1 MDLNLKV
8 ILLGDTTVGKTSIF
22 TQYIKKEFQ
31 ISTLATIGMDNTKKT
46 IKLDGRTINLSILD
60 TPGNPTFRN
69 ITKNSIRNSDIII
82 IVFDITNKNSFEN
95 LEKWYNFV
103 KETLDIDKIVVGI
116 AANKNDLEEKSEV
129 TPDEYNSFSQNYNVD
144 VFYVRATDYSIIEE
158 MFLKLTEKYYN
169 SFLKGKELT
178 LSLNSRKSIVLTK
191 SHHHQNKKKC
201 CKN

>member
-8 ILLGDTTVGKTSIF
+8 ILLGDTTLGKTSIF
-22 TQYIKKEFQ
+22 TQYIKKEFK

-46 IKLDGRTINLSILD
+46 IELDGRTIKLSILD

-69 ITKNSIRNSDIII
+69 ITKNCIRNSDIII

-144 VFYVRATDYSIIEE
+144 VFSVSAINYSIIEE
-158 MFLKLTEKYYN
+158 MFFKLTEKYYN

-178 LSLNSRKSIVLTK
+178 FSLNRKSIVLKK
-191 SHHHQNKKKC
+191 SHHHHNKKKC
-201 CKN
+201 CNI

>member
-8 ILLGDTTVGKTSIF
+8 ILLGDSTVGKTSIF

-103 KETLDIDKIVVGI
+103 KEMLDIDKIVVGI

-144 VFYVRATDYSIIEE
+144 VFSVSAINYSIIEE
-158 MFLKLTEKYYN
+158 MFFKLTEKYYN

-178 LSLNSRKSIVLTK
+178 FSLNRKSIVLKK
-191 SHHHQNKKKC
+191 SHHHHNKKKC
-201 CKN
+201 CNI

>member
-8 ILLGDTTVGKTSIF
+8 ILLGDSTVGKTSIF
-22 TQYIKKEFQ
+22 TQYIKKEFK

-69 ITKNSIRNSDIII
+69 ITKNCIRNSDIII

-144 VFYVRATDYSIIEE
+144 VFSVSAINYSIIEE
-158 MFLKLTEKYYN
+158 MFFKLTEKYYN

-178 LSLNSRKSIVLTK
+178 FSLNRKSIVLKK
-191 SHHHQNKKKC
+191 SHHHHNKKKC
-201 CKN
+201 CNI

>member
-8 ILLGDTTVGKTSIF
+8 ILLGDSTVGKTSIF
-22 TQYIKKEFQ
+22 TQYIKKEFK

-46 IKLDGRTINLSILD
+46 IELDGRTIKLSILD

-95 LEKWYNFV
+95 LENWYNFV
-103 KETLDIDKIVVGI
+103 KETLDTENIVIGI

-144 VFYVRATDYSIIEE
+144 VFSVRATDYSIIEE

-178 LSLNSRKSIVLTK
+178 FSLNRKSIVLKK
-191 SHHHQNKKKC
+191 SHHHHNKKKC
-201 CKN
+201 CNI

>member
-144 VFYVRATDYSIIEE
+144 VFSVSAINYSIIEE
-158 MFLKLTEKYYN
+158 MFFKLTEKYYN

-178 LSLNSRKSIVLTK
+178 FSLNRKSIVLKK
-191 SHHHQNKKKC
+191 SHHHHNKKKC
-201 CKN
+201 CNI

>member
-144 VFYVRATDYSIIEE
+144 VFSVSAINYSIIEE
-158 MFLKLTEKYYN
+158 MFFKLTEKYYN

-178 LSLNSRKSIVLTK
+178 FSLNRKSILLKK
-191 SHHHQNKKKC
+191 SHHHHNKKKC
-201 CKN
+201 CNI

>member
-8 ILLGDTTVGKTSIF
+8 ILLGDSTVGKTSIF
-22 TQYIKKEFQ
+22 TQYIKKEFK

-144 VFYVRATDYSIIEE
+144 VFSVSAINYSIIEE
-158 MFLKLTEKYYN
+158 MFFKLTEKYYN

-178 LSLNSRKSIVLTK
+178 FSLNRKSIVLKK
-191 SHHHQNKKKC
+191 SHHHHNKKKC
-201 CKN
+201 CII

>member
-8 ILLGDTTVGKTSIF
+8 ILLGDTTVGKTSIY
-22 TQYIKKEFQ
+22 TQFIKKEFH
-31 ISTLATIGMDNTKKT
+31 ISTLGTIGMDNTKKT
-46 IKLDGRTINLSILD
+46 IELDGRTIKLSILD

-95 LEKWYNFV
+95 LENWYNFV
-103 KETLDIDKIVVGI
+103 KETLDTEKIVIGI

-144 VFYVRATDYSIIEE
+144 VFSVSATDHSIIEE

-178 LSLNSRKSIVLTK
+178 LSLNSRKSIVLSK

>member
-8 ILLGDTTVGKTSIF
+8 ILLGDTTVGKTSIY
-22 TQYIKKEFQ
+22 TQFIKKEFQ
-31 ISTLATIGMDNTKKT
+31 ISTLGTIGMDNTKKT
-46 IKLDGRTINLSILD
+46 IELDGRTINLSILD

-144 VFYVRATDYSIIEE
+144 VFSVRATDYSIIEE

>member
-22 TQYIKKEFQ
+22 TQYIKKEFK

-144 VFYVRATDYSIIEE
+144 VFSVSATDHSIIEE

-178 LSLNSRKSIVLTK
+178 FSLNRKSIVLKK
-191 SHHHQNKKKC
+191 SHHHHNKKKC
-201 CKN
+201 CII

>member
-8 ILLGDTTVGKTSIF
+8 ILLGDTTVGKTSIY
-22 TQYIKKEFQ
+22 TQFIKKEFK

-144 VFYVRATDYSIIEE
+144 VFSVSAINYSIIEE
-158 MFLKLTEKYYN
+158 MFFKLTEKYYN

-178 LSLNSRKSIVLTK
+178 FSLNRKSIVLKK
-191 SHHHQNKKKC
+191 SHHHHNKKKC
-201 CKN
+201 CNI

>member
-8 ILLGDTTVGKTSIF
+8 ILLGDSTVGKTSIF
-22 TQYIKKEFQ
+22 TQYIKKEFK

-95 LEKWYNFV
+95 LENWYNFV
-103 KETLDIDKIVVGI
+103 KETLDTENIVIGI

-144 VFYVRATDYSIIEE
+144 VFSVRATDYSIIEE

>member
-8 ILLGDTTVGKTSIF
+8 ILLGDSTVGKTSIF

-144 VFYVRATDYSIIEE
+144 VFSVSAINYSIIEE
-158 MFLKLTEKYYN
+158 MFFKLTEKYYN

-178 LSLNSRKSIVLTK
+178 FSLNRKSIVLKK
-191 SHHHQNKKKC
+191 SHHHHNKKKC
-201 CKN
+201 CNI

>member
-8 ILLGDTTVGKTSIF
+8 ILLGDSTVGKTSIF
-22 TQYIKKEFQ
+22 TQYIKKEFK

-95 LEKWYNFV
+95 LENWYNFV
-103 KETLDIDKIVVGI
+103 KETLDTENIVIGI

-144 VFYVRATDYSIIEE
+144 VFSVRATDYSIIEE

-178 LSLNSRKSIVLTK
+178 FSLNRKSIVLKK
-191 SHHHQNKKKC
+191 SHHHHNKKKC
-201 CKN
+201 CNI

>member
-8 ILLGDTTVGKTSIF
+8 ILLGDSTVGKTSIF
-22 TQYIKKEFQ
+22 TQYIKKEFK

-144 VFYVRATDYSIIEE
+144 VFSVSAINYSIIEE
-158 MFLKLTEKYYN
+158 MFFKLTEKYYN

-178 LSLNSRKSIVLTK
+178 FSLNRKSIVLKK
-191 SHHHQNKKKC
+191 SHHHHNKKKC
-201 CKN
+201 CNI

>member
-95 LEKWYNFV
+95 LENWYNFV
-103 KETLDIDKIVVGI
+103 KETLDTENIVIGI

-144 VFYVRATDYSIIEE
+144 VFSVSAINYSIIEE
-158 MFLKLTEKYYN
+158 MFFKLTEKYYN

-178 LSLNSRKSIVLTK
+178 FSLNRKSIVLKK
-191 SHHHQNKKKC
+191 SHHHHNKKKC
-201 CKN
+201 CII

>member
-8 ILLGDTTVGKTSIF
+8 ILLGDSTVGKTSIF
-22 TQYIKKEFQ
+22 TQYIKKEFK

-103 KETLDIDKIVVGI
+103 KEMLDIDKIVVGI

-144 VFYVRATDYSIIEE
+144 VFSVSAINYSIIEE
-158 MFLKLTEKYYN
+158 MFFKLTEKYYN

-178 LSLNSRKSIVLTK
+178 FSLNRKSIVLKK
-191 SHHHQNKKKC
+191 SHDHHNKKKC
-201 CKN
+201 CNI

>member
-95 LEKWYNFV
+95 LENWYNFV
-103 KETLDIDKIVVGI
+103 KETLDTENIVIGI

-144 VFYVRATDYSIIEE
+144 VFSVRATDYSIIEE

-178 LSLNSRKSIVLTK
+178 FSLNRKSIVLKK
-191 SHHHQNKKKC
+191 SHHHHNKKKC
-201 CKN
+201 CNI

>member
-8 ILLGDTTVGKTSIF
+8 ILLGDSTVGKTSIF
-22 TQYIKKEFQ
+22 TQYIKKEFK

-144 VFYVRATDYSIIEE
+144 VFSVSAINYSIIEE
-158 MFLKLTEKYYN
+158 MFFKLTEKYYN

-178 LSLNSRKSIVLTK
+178 FSLNRKSILLKK
-191 SHHHQNKKKC
+191 SHHHHNKKKC
-201 CKN
+201 CNI

>member
-22 TQYIKKEFQ
+22 TQYIKKEFK

-144 VFYVRATDYSIIEE
+144 VFSVSAINYSIIEE
-158 MFLKLTEKYYN
+158 MFFKLTEKYYN

-178 LSLNSRKSIVLTK
+178 FSLNRKSIVLKK
-191 SHHHQNKKKC
+191 SHHHHNKKKC
-201 CKN
+201 CNI

>member
-8 ILLGDTTVGKTSIF
+8 ILLGDTTVGKTSIY
-22 TQYIKKEFQ
+22 TQFIKKEFK

-103 KETLDIDKIVVGI
+103 KEMLDIDKIVVGI

-144 VFYVRATDYSIIEE
+144 VFSVSAINYSIIEE
-158 MFLKLTEKYYN
+158 MFFKLTEKYYN

-178 LSLNSRKSIVLTK
+178 FSLNRKSIVLKK
-191 SHHHQNKKKC
+191 SHDHHNKKKC
-201 CKN
+201 CNI

>member
-8 ILLGDTTVGKTSIF
+8 ILLGDSTVGKTSIF
-22 TQYIKKEFQ
+22 TQYIKKEFK

-144 VFYVRATDYSIIEE
+144 VFSVRATDYSIIEE

-178 LSLNSRKSIVLTK
+178 FSLNRKSIVLKK
-191 SHHHQNKKKC
+191 SHHHHNKKKC
-201 CKN
+201 CNI

>member
-22 TQYIKKEFQ
+22 TQYIKKEFK

-144 VFYVRATDYSIIEE
+144 VFSVNAIDYSIIED
-158 MFLKLTEKYYN
+158 MFFKLTEKYYN

-178 LSLNSRKSIVLTK
+178 FSLNRKSIVLKK
-191 SHHHQNKKKC
+191 SHHHHNKKKC
-201 CKN
+201 CNI